1 LAAGAAFAILART
14 PPPEDAMT
22 DQPPRRLFRQP
33 HRRRP
38 VLGWVLA
45 LVLILAVMVLLPRL
59 LARLG

>member
-1 LAAGAAFAILART
+1 
-14 PPPEDAMT
+14 MT

-38 VLGWVLA
+38 VRGWILA

>member
-1 LAAGAAFAILART
+1 
-14 PPPEDAMT
+14 MT

-38 VLGWVLA
+38 VWGWVLA
-45 LVLILAVMVLLPRL
+45 LVLILAVMALLPRL